1 MLAAVQQ
8 RLPSIRTWL
17 VVGLVSLQLP
27 LWFGDGGWLEVWR
40 IERQVQNLAV
50 ELIDTENRIAEL
62 QAELKDL
69 RLGFVTAEERARFE
83 LGLLKPG
90 ETFLQYHPER

>member
-1 MLAAVQQ
+1 MLEAAQQ
-8 RLPSIRTWL
+8 RLTSVRTWL
-17 VVGLVSLQLP
+17 IVGLVSLQLP

-40 IERQVQNLAV
+40 IERQVQNLAS
-50 ELIDTENRIAEL
+50 ELVHKEHRIAEL

-69 RLGFVTAEERARFE
+69 RHGFVTAEERARFE

>member
-1 MLAAVQQ
+1 MIAAAQQ
-8 RLPSIRTWL
+8 RLPSVRTWL
-17 VVGLVSLQLP
+17 LVGLVCLQLP

-40 IERQVQNLAV
+40 MERNVQNLAS
-50 ELIDTENRIAEL
+50 ELVFKEQRIAEL

-69 RLGFVTAEERARFE
+69 RHGFVTAEERARFE

>member
-1 MLAAVQQ
+1 MLAVAQQ
-8 RLPSIRTWL
+8 RLPSVRTL
-17 VVGLVSLQLP
+17 LIVGLVSLQLP

-40 IERQVQNLAV
+40 MERQVQNLAF
-50 ELIDTENRIAEL
+50 ELIHKEYRIAEL
-62 QAELKDL
+62 QAELNDL
-69 RLGFVTAEERARFE
+69 RHGFVTAEERARFE

>member
-1 MLAAVQQ
+1 MLEAAQQ
-8 RLPSIRTWL
+8 RLTSVRTWL
-17 VVGLVSLQLP
+17 IVSLVSLQLP

-40 IERQVQNLAV
+40 IERQVQNLAS
-50 ELIDTENRIAEL
+50 ELVHKEHRIAEL

-69 RLGFVTAEERARFE
+69 RHGFVTAEERARFE